1 MVKREFED
9 GIVGGI
15 EMSRETV
22 RTRTMEKR
30 YPSYLTV
37 DNRENP
43 VVLRT
48 SDRLDPTKLRPRC
61 AYVYYDTLYVTD
73 DRGNIAYMDA
83 ELRQVRQ
90 PCRLRDISAQRRVGG
105 AAAYHESMDAGHLY
119 AVSLGCHPSMV
130 VEQSISFNS
139 YRGGKS
145 ESRECWQNGMF
156 RDLEQDWAMQVRRG
170 DSVNIKAVYTE
181 SRDGQ
186 PGTYSPEWCYQTT
199 NRTTRETF
207 QYNMPN
213 EAGPKREPTRNERHE
228 ERRQRDISRSA
239 RQDRLAHHPR
249 MRHRR

>member
-22 RTRTMEKR
+22 HTRTMEKR

-90 PCRLRDISAQRRVGG
+90 PCRLRDISAQGRWCGCLSRV
-105 AAAYHESMDAGHLY
+105 D
-119 AVSLGCHPSMV
+119 GCRT
-130 VEQSISFNS
+130 SI
-139 YRGGKS
+139 R
-145 ESRECWQNGMF
+145 C
-156 RDLEQDWAMQVRRG
+156 
-170 DSVNIKAVYTE
+170 
-181 SRDGQ
+181 Q
-186 PGTYSPEWCYQTT
+186 PGLPSEH
-199 NRTTRETF
+199 
-207 QYNMPN
+207 
-213 EAGPKREPTRNERHE
+213 G
-228 ERRQRDISRSA
+228 RRAIDFVQQLQGR
-239 RQDRLAHHPR
+239 
-249 MRHRR
+249 